1 MFKMKALFPL
11 LLPCLLLLAGC
22 ATLSERMEAY
32 RKSYHGLKVNVY
44 KMGSGLEGVLGVT
57 SIKMNG
63 YETVR
68 TIRDIGYSAYNPEPK
83 PFHPAWFTSSANIIF
98 TFPNT
103 IEVTWYIYEE
113 QQFYTTLMTMPS
125 YKEIQSLMGEAA
137 TSTIGLGIIFDMP
150 PQVKCFLFDSS
161 PYTDSRTYHLVATGM
176 GRPIPGNAEKLEYL
190 IKFYCEK
197 GFLSDRVCAPYRTPA
212 DASGP
217 KEATPQGHRS
227 KPGKAAPGTAT
238 RATPQKPRSPKTV
251 DPGTNPVMVRPTYPA
266 YPANAP
272 R

>member
-22 ATLSERMEAY
+22 AVLSERMEAY

-83 PFHPAWFTSSANIIF
+83 PFQPAWFTSSANIIF

-103 IEVTWYIYEE
+103 IEVTWFIYEE
-113 QQFYTTLMTMPS
+113 QQLYTAMMTMPS
-125 YKEIQSLMGEAA
+125 YKEIQALMGCLLY
-137 TSTIGLGIIFDMP
+137 TS
-150 PQVKCFLFDSS
+150 
-161 PYTDSRTYHLVATGM
+161 
-176 GRPIPGNAEKLEYL
+176 GN
-190 IKFYCEK
+190 
-197 GFLSDRVCAPYRTPA
+197 G
-212 DASGP
+212 
-217 KEATPQGHRS
+217 
-227 KPGKAAPGTAT
+227 
-238 RATPQKPRSPKTV
+238 
-251 DPGTNPVMVRPTYPA
+251 
-266 YPANAP
+266 
-272 R
+272 